1 MRAMID
7 FKDDKQLSSHKI
19 FSMKKSVLF
28 VLCLICCVF
37 ISCETSPEKK
47 SKERS
52 ANTSNSTTQQVP
64 KDSCVYYLRLSQ
76 SIDSSLLKATNYDES
91 LAIKANNTFVKCAL
105 LCQNDSISPLYLI
118 KAAQLSQTL
127 KKLDMS
133 EKYLKKIIEEYPKSK
148 FIPAAKFLLAQ
159 YYADTKML
167 NQPKKAKDL
176 LNDIIREYPQ
186 TIWAENAAAALQWV
200 GKSDEE
206 ILQTLKKKK

>member
-1 MRAMID
+1 MRQLLILEMINGGA
-7 FKDDKQLSSHKI
+7 HKKI
-19 FSMKKSVLF
+19 MCMKRVVFF
-28 VLCLICCVF
+28 VMCCVL
-37 ISCETSPEKK
+37 ISCETNQEKQIK
-47 SKERS
+47 ALSE
-52 ANTSNSTTQQVP
+52 NTSDSSKQ
-64 KDSCVYYLRLSQ
+64 KSLSDSCMYYLRLSQ
-76 SIDSSLLKATNYDES
+76 SIDSTLLKATTYDEA

-133 EKYLKKIIEEYPKSK
+133 EKYLKKIMEEYPKSK

-167 NQPKKAKDL
+167 NQPEKAKDL
-176 LNDIIREYPQ
+176 LNELIREYPQ

-206 ILQTLKKKK
+206 IMNHIKEKNK

>member
-1 MRAMID
+1 
-7 FKDDKQLSSHKI
+7 
-19 FSMKKSVLF
+19 MKKNTLF
-28 VLCLICCVF
+28 VLFLTCCVF
-37 ISCETSPEKK
+37 ISCETSTEKK

-52 ANTSNSTTQQVP
+52 ENTSDSSKQQALS
-64 KDSCVYYLRLSQ
+64 DSCVYYLRLSQ
-76 SIDSSLLKATNYDES
+76 SIDSSLLKATTYDES
-91 LAIKANNTFVKCAL
+91 LAIKANNTFIKCAL

-127 KKLDMS
+127 KKLEMS

-159 YYADTKML
+159 YYADSKML
-167 NQPKKAKDL
+167 NQPEKAKDL

-186 TIWAENAAAALQWV
+186 TVWAENAAAALQWV

-206 ILQTLKKKK
+206 IMKHIKEKNK